1 MLITSFQSNC
11 VPGVSSVSEDIDNFR
26 RNRSRGCGFV
36 QNCLKS
42 LIIKD
47 KHLWSRM
54 WKPSTFMR
62 ENLKFIHRWLK
73 VIHKSFRNDQLS
85 TARPH
90 GFHFLLWIDLLFQ
103 YLYGISQRVIL
114 CHVAGYLLSAM
125 YDGGMVPSSQVAS
138 DGLERSGRHIP
149 AQVHDDLSWVYDFL
163 ITFLG

>member
-47 KHLWSRM
+47 KHLWNRM

-73 VIHKSFRNDQLS
+73 VIHKPFRKDQLS

-90 GFHFLLWIDLLFQ
+90 GFHYCGLIFFFSISMVFLNVSSFDM
-103 YLYGISQRVIL
+103 SPVIF
-114 CHVAGYLLSAM
+114 SAPCM
-125 YDGGMVPSSQVAS
+125 MVVWSLPP
-138 DGLERSGRHIP
+138 R
-149 AQVHDDLSWVYDFL
+149 
-163 ITFLG
+163 

>member
-1 MLITSFQSNC
+1 M
-11 VPGVSSVSEDIDNFR
+11 PGVSSVSEDIDNFR

-73 VIHKSFRNDQLS
+73 VIHKPFRKDQLS

-90 GFHFLLWIDLLFQ
+90 GFHFLLWIDLLLQ
-103 YLYGISQRVIL
+103 YLDGILKRIVFLNIT
-114 CHVAGYLLSAM
+114 CNLLGSVN
-125 YDGGMVPSSQVAS
+125 DGGMVPSSQVAS

>member
-47 KHLWSRM
+47 KHLWNRM
-54 WKPSTFMR
+54 
-62 ENLKFIHRWLK
+62 WLK
-73 VIHKSFRNDQLS
+73 VIHKPFRKDQLS

-90 GFHFLLWIDLLFQ
+90 RFHFLLWIDLLFQ
-103 YLYGISQRVIL
+103 YLYGISQCVIL

>member
-73 VIHKSFRNDQLS
+73 VIHKPFRKDQLS

-103 YLYGISQRVIL
+103 EKIHKFCQEN
-114 CHVAGYLLSAM
+114 AA
-125 YDGGMVPSSQVAS
+125 DG
-138 DGLERSGRHIP
+138 
-149 AQVHDDLSWVYDFL
+149 VHDKSKKSDHQDQ
-163 ITFLG
+163 

>member
-1 MLITSFQSNC
+1 MET
-11 VPGVSSVSEDIDNFR
+11 
-26 RNRSRGCGFV
+26 
-36 QNCLKS
+36 
-42 LIIKD
+42 
-47 KHLWSRM
+47 
-54 WKPSTFMR
+54 
-62 ENLKFIHRWLK
+62 IHFHEGKLK
-73 VIHKSFRNDQLS
+73 VYPQVVKSHSQALQKRSVIN
-85 TARPH
+85 RPH

-149 AQVHDDLSWVYDFL
+149 AQVHDDLPWVYDFL

>member
-47 KHLWSRM
+47 KHLWNRM

-73 VIHKSFRNDQLS
+73 VIHKPFRKDQLS

-90 GFHFLLWIDLLFQ
+90 RFHFLLWIDLLFQ
-103 YLYGISQRVIL
+103 DLNGIFKIFVLIHIRSDLFRTVDN
-114 CHVAGYLLSAM
+114 GS
-125 YDGGMVPSSQVAS
+125 MVTSS
-138 DGLERSGRHIP
+138 
-149 AQVHDDLSWVYDFL
+149 
-163 ITFLG
+163 